1 MTRYPRWKFFL
12 LLGVLFVCGLYAAPN
27 LYPDVPAIQIS
38 SAEAGGQVSDNARAR
53 VLKALDEA
61 NLSRG
66 EGEQVGTSWLVRLDS
81 NEAQLR
87 AKEIAEKTLGRD
99 YVVAL
104 NLAPTTPDWLRT
116 IGASPMNLGL
126 DLRGGVHFLIQ
137 VDIDAAINA
146 RLEAWAGE
154 VKLLLK
160 DENIRYRNVEVT
172 HRERPDGVVEHG
184 VRVEVSDA
192 TAGDAA
198 TSLITSKLRE
208 FTPKDTDGDAAT
220 VELILTAQALKSIQ
234 DYAVDQNRTS
244 LNNRVNELGVGEPVV
259 QRQGADRIVVQLP
272 GIQDAAQARRI
283 LGRTATLEFRLVAHE
298 FGAERA
304 MTGIAPP
311 GTEIFPFKGGGRPV
325 ILRRQ
330 AIVTG
335 DEVTNAQMGFD
346 PESGTPEVNV
356 TLDGT
361 GAHQMQRIT
370 GKNVGNPMS
379 VLFVETK
386 TEQERYTTEEGEVKT
401 RNKTITEKYV
411 INVAT
416 IQSTLGSR
424 FRITGLDS
432 PAEAAELALLLRSGS
447 LAAPMFIIEERTIG
461 PSLGADNIKAG
472 FNSMVLGMAL
482 VVAFMIIWYK
492 AFGLIANVALLGNLV
507 IIIGVMSMIPGATL
521 TLPGIAGIVLTVGMA
536 VDANVLIFEQIK
548 NSLSSGLKPLQAIDA
563 GFDRAFSTIVDANI
577 TTIIAAVILF
587 AAGTG
592 TVQGFAVTLFIGILT
607 SMFTAIIGTRS
618 IVELVYGRGGRAPTK
633 LHI

>member
-53 VLKALDEA
+53 VLAALDDA
-61 NLSRG
+61 SLSRG
-66 EGEQVGTSWLVRLDS
+66 DGEQIGTSWLVRLDT

-87 AKEIAEKTLGRD
+87 AKEIAEQTLGKD

-104 NLAPTTPDWLRT
+104 NLAPTTPDWLRA

-137 VDIDAAINA
+137 VDIDAAINS

-184 VRVEVSDA
+184 VRVEVADA
-192 TAGDAA
+192 AAGNAA
-198 TSLITSKLRE
+198 TSIITSKLRE
-208 FTPKDTDGDAAT
+208 FTPKDSDGDGAT
-220 VELILTAQALKSIQ
+220 VELILTAQAIKAIQ

-361 GAHQMQRIT
+361 GARQMQRIT

-386 TEQERYTTEEGEVKT
+386 TEQERYTTESGEVKT

-461 PSLGADNIKAG
+461 PSLGADNIEAG
-472 FNSMVLGMAL
+472 FNSMMLGMAL

-507 IIIGVMSMIPGATL
+507 IIVGVLSMIPGATL
-521 TLPGIAGIVLTVGMA
+521 TLPGIAGIVLTIGMA

-548 NSLSSGLKPLQAIDA
+548 QSLKSGLKPLQAIDA
-563 GFDRAFSTIVDANI
+563 GFDRAFTTIVDANI
-577 TTIIAAVILF
+577 TTIIAAIILF

>member
-12 LLGVLFVCGLYAAPN
+12 LLSVLFVCGLYAAPN
-27 LYPDVPAIQIS
+27 LYPDVPAIQIT

-53 VLKALDEA
+53 VLAALDEA
-61 NLSRG
+61 SLSRG
-66 EGEQVGTSWLVRLDS
+66 DGEQVGTSWLVRLDS

-87 AKEIAEKTLGRD
+87 AKEIAEQTLGKD

-104 NLAPTTPDWLRT
+104 NLAQTTPDWLRA

-137 VDIDAAINA
+137 VDIDAAINS

-160 DENIRYRNVEVT
+160 DGNIRYRNVEVT
-172 HRERPDGVVEHG
+172 HRERPDGVIEHG
-184 VRVEVSDA
+184 VRVDVSDA
-192 TAGDAA
+192 AAGDAA

-356 TLDGT
+356 TLDGA
-361 GAHQMQRIT
+361 GARQMQRIT

-386 TEQERYTTEEGEVKT
+386 TEQERYTTESGEVKT

-472 FNSMVLGMAL
+472 FNSMMLGMAL

-507 IIIGVMSMIPGATL
+507 IIVGVLSMIPGATL
-521 TLPGIAGIVLTVGMA
+521 TLPGIAGIVLTIGMA

-548 NSLSSGLKPLQAIDA
+548 QSLKSGLKPLQAIDA
-563 GFDRAFSTIVDANI
+563 GFDRAFTTIVDANI